1 MTTPSE
7 VAIVTQPIK
16 LSSTEAADRATSGL
30 FTRMKRLAT
39 DVDVVR
45 TERRFKPFYEFGA
58 ELRKA
63 VPGRE
68 NVIYDGLIVV
78 DAKTGIARP
87 LLKDQVDTETRTV
100 EEAELLPAELNVEQ
114 ARRRA
119 ERQKM
124 QTQARES
131 GKIYLDEDGE
141 RVYKPLWL
149 VELNN
154 GDVTVVDATN
164 GQTYNDMTLV

>member
-1 MTTPSE
+1 MTIPSE
-7 VAIVTQPIK
+7 VTIRTQPIE
-16 LSSTEAADRATSGL
+16 LSSTEAANRATSRL
-30 FTRMKRLAT
+30 STRVKRLYS
-39 DVDVVR
+39 DVETVQI
-45 TERRFKPFYEFGA
+45 ERRFKPFHEFEA

-68 NVIYDGLIVV
+68 NVVYHGLIVV

-87 LLKDQVDTETRTV
+87 LLEEHVNTETRTV
-100 EEAELLPAELNVEQ
+100 NEAELLTAELGEEQ

-131 GKIYLDEDGE
+131 GKIYLNKDGE
-141 RVYKPLWL
+141 LVYKPLWL
-149 VELNN
+149 VELAD
-154 GDVTVVDATN
+154 GEVTVVDATN
-164 GQTYNDMTLV
+164 GRTYNDMTLG